1 MELKENTTQISVWA
15 AGYYPE
21 TRLVDD
27 NSQVVILMMPESTY
41 KYNESA
47 VLPMRIE
54 SSRPELTSAVNIN
67 KKDFTQGSMKI
78 DRALA
83 GQVAGL
89 KTTRAGGMPGEGS
102 YMNLR
107 GIRSF
112 VGSNAPL
119 VVINGVPYLPDSR
132 ESQLI
137 NGFSR
142 DIFQAYNIQDI
153 QNITVLKGAEA
164 SMYGSMGSNGV
175 ILIETDGA
183 TSDNLD
189 TRVSFYGQ
197 YGVNWNNKRMPLL
210 TGNDYKSYL
219 SDIGMTYFGNM
230 EGFFSEFPFLSDP
243 NSKYNYLY
251 NNTTDWQMKFIKMV
265 L

>member
-1 MELKENTTQISVWA
+1 MWA

-47 VLPMRIE
+47 ILPMRIE

-112 VGSNAPL
+112 MPEFKCSTL
-119 VVINGVPYLPDSR
+119 VVLSNCTYLPDSR
-132 ESQLI
+132 ESQLV
-137 NGFSR
+137 NGFSEIYFR
-142 DIFQAYNIQDI
+142 HIIFKIFKI
-153 QNITVLKGAEA
+153 
-164 SMYGSMGSNGV
+164 S
-175 ILIETDGA
+175 
-183 TSDNLD
+183 
-189 TRVSFYGQ
+189 
-197 YGVNWNNKRMPLL
+197 
-210 TGNDYKSYL
+210 
-219 SDIGMTYFGNM
+219 
-230 EGFFSEFPFLSDP
+230 
-243 NSKYNYLY
+243 LY
-251 NNTTDWQMKFIKMV
+251 
-265 L
+265 

>member
-1 MELKENTTQISVWA
+1 
-15 AGYYPE
+15 
-21 TRLVDD
+21 
-27 NSQVVILMMPESTY
+27 
-41 KYNESA
+41 
-47 VLPMRIE
+47 
-54 SSRPELTSAVNIN
+54 
-67 KKDFTQGSMKI
+67 
-78 DRALA
+78 
-83 GQVAGL
+83 
-89 KTTRAGGMPGEGS
+89 
-102 YMNLR
+102 MNLR

-210 TGNDYKSYL
+210 TGNDY
-219 SDIGMTYFGNM
+219 
-230 EGFFSEFPFLSDP
+230 
-243 NSKYNYLY
+243 
-251 NNTTDWQMKFIKMV
+251 
-265 L
+265 

>member
-1 MELKENTTQISVWA
+1 MKTIKIIFTTLLLLLSVASVYAQGRKISGKILSPLNKPIEGAIISAVGSKDAKTGVDGTFKMELKENTTQISVWA

-47 VLPMRIE
+47 ILPMRIE

-132 ESQLI
+132 ESPI
-137 NGFSR
+137 
-142 DIFQAYNIQDI
+142 DKWIFERYISGI
-153 QNITVLKGAEA
+153 
-164 SMYGSMGSNGV
+164 
-175 ILIETDGA
+175 
-183 TSDNLD
+183 
-189 TRVSFYGQ
+189 
-197 YGVNWNNKRMPLL
+197 
-210 TGNDYKSYL
+210 
-219 SDIGMTYFGNM
+219 
-230 EGFFSEFPFLSDP
+230 
-243 NSKYNYLY
+243 
-251 NNTTDWQMKFIKMV
+251 
-265 L
+265 

>member
-1 MELKENTTQISVWA
+1 
-15 AGYYPE
+15 
-21 TRLVDD
+21 
-27 NSQVVILMMPESTY
+27 
-41 KYNESA
+41 
-47 VLPMRIE
+47 
-54 SSRPELTSAVNIN
+54 
-67 KKDFTQGSMKI
+67 MKI

-183 TSDNLD
+183 TSDNLI
-189 TRVSFYGQ
+189 RGSAYGQ

-230 EGFFSEFPFLSDP
+230 EGFFSEFPFE
-243 NSKYNYLY
+243 
-251 NNTTDWQMKFIKMV
+251 
-265 L
+265 

>member
-1 MELKENTTQISVWA
+1 M
-15 AGYYPE
+15 
-21 TRLVDD
+21 
-27 NSQVVILMMPESTY
+27 
-41 KYNESA
+41 
-47 VLPMRIE
+47 
-54 SSRPELTSAVNIN
+54 
-67 KKDFTQGSMKI
+67 
-78 DRALA
+78 
-83 GQVAGL
+83 

-164 SMYGSMGSNGV
+164 SMYGSMGIEWCYSN
-175 ILIETDGA
+175 
-183 TSDNLD
+183 
-189 TRVSFYGQ
+189 
-197 YGVNWNNKRMPLL
+197 
-210 TGNDYKSYL
+210 
-219 SDIGMTYFGNM
+219 
-230 EGFFSEFPFLSDP
+230 
-243 NSKYNYLY
+243 
-251 NNTTDWQMKFIKMV
+251 
-265 L
+265 